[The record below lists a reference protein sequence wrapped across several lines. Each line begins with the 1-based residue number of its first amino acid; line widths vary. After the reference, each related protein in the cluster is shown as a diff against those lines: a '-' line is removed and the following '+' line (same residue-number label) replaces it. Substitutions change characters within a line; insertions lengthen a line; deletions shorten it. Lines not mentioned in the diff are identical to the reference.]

1 MNTMVKRLILKDW
14 YLQRWLVGGYFAAG
28 ILSLV
33 ILGLGSQASFYAGTV
48 LLITVLVAMS
58 AQVVMATVV
67 KERSEL
73 TLPFIMTMPVSTRQY
88 ATAKILANVL
98 IVFLPWAALA
108 LGTIGEFAASPKA
121 QGLIPFAVI
130 TLTELLVSYSLML
143 AVAIITESEGWT
155 IGMIVAGNLFLQG
168 FLYVVSHIPSI
179 GGNMGGGHAVWSQ
192 PAILILLGELA
203 AIPLILGLTYYV
215 QSKKTDFL

>member
-1 MNTMVKRLILKDW
+1 MNAMVKILILKDW

-28 ILSLV
+28 IVSLV
-33 ILGLGSQASFYAGTV
+33 ILALGSQAAFYAATV

-67 KERSEL
+67 KERSEQ

-88 ATAKILANVL
+88 TAAKILANVL
-98 IVFLPWAALA
+98 IVLVPWLALA
-108 LGTIGEFAASPKA
+108 LGTIGEFAINPKA
-121 QGLIPFAVI
+121 HGMIPFVVI
-130 TLTELLVSYSLML
+130 TLTELFVGYSLML
-143 AVAIITESEGWT
+143 AVAIVTESEGWT
-155 IGMIVAGNLFLQG
+155 IGMIVAGNLFLQA

-179 GGNMGGGHAVWSQ
+179 GRNMGGTRAVWSG
-192 PAILILLGELA
+192 PVLLILLCELA
-203 AIPLILGLTYYV
+203 AIPLILALTYYV